1 MNVYLDNAAT
11 TPMLP
16 EVVDAMIPFMRDHF
30 GNPSSTHA
38 YGRKTKTAIEQA
50 RRRIAG
56 HLGVAPRTLCFTS
69 GGTEAD
75 NMALHAGVEHL
86 GCRRI
91 LTCAT
96 EHKAVL
102 ATAQHLA
109 DGGRVTFGLLDLD
122 AEGRVD
128 MERLEATLSDGIP
141 TMVSVM
147 HGNNEVGILQDIE
160 AIGHC
165 CHRYNA
171 YFHTD
176 TVQTMGHYRLD
187 IANLP
192 IDFAACSAHK
202 LHGPKGAG
210 FLYVRDGLRIGAHI
224 MGGAQERAMRG
235 GTENL
240 MGIMGLA
247 AAFELAMADLDGH
260 ARHIRALKQQ
270 MVEGLTE
277 AVPGIRFNAGSD
289 REDALYTVLSVNF
302 PEHEKNGMLLFLL
315 DLEGVACSGGS
326 ACSSG
331 STTPSHVLSSLGLHE
346 EGRTSIRFSFSRLTT
361 SACIQHALKAVISI
375 RQASVLV

>member
-1 MNVYLDNAAT
+1 MAA
-11 TPMLP
+11 
-16 EVVDAMIPFMRDHF
+16 
-30 GNPSSTHA
+30 
-38 YGRKTKTAIEQA
+38 
-50 RRRIAG
+50 
-56 HLGVAPRTLCFTS
+56 TLCFTS

-75 NMALHAGVEHL
+75 NMALHAGVDF

-91 LTCAT
+91 LTSPTQGRAR
-96 EHKAVL
+96 H
-102 ATAQHLA
+102 AQHLA
-109 DGGRVTFGLLDLD
+109 DGDRITFGLLDLD

-128 MERLEATLSDGIP
+128 LDRLEAILSDGIP

-165 CHRYNA
+165 CHRHNA

-187 IANLP
+187 LANLP

-240 MGIMGLA
+240 IGIMGLA
-247 AAFELAMADLDGH
+247 AAFDLAIADLDEH
-260 ARHIRALKQQ
+260 ARHIRALKRQ
-270 MVEGLTE
+270 MVDGLTD

-315 DLEGVACSGGS
+315 DLGVACSGGS

-331 STTPSHVLSSLGLHE
+331 STTLPTCCPPRAARG
-346 EGRTSIRFSFSRLTT
+346 GRTSIRFSFSRLTT
-361 SACIQHALKAVISI
+361 SKHPACPQGRGQHPQPVPSPEDAADESHSLP
-375 RQASVLV
+375 

>member
-1 MNVYLDNAAT
+1 
-11 TPMLP
+11 
-16 EVVDAMIPFMRDHF
+16 
-30 GNPSSTHA
+30 
-38 YGRKTKTAIEQA
+38 
-50 RRRIAG
+50 
-56 HLGVAPRTLCFTS
+56 
-69 GGTEAD
+69 
-75 NMALHAGVEHL
+75 MALHAGVDHL

-109 DGGRVTFGLLDLD
+109 DGDRITLGLLDLD

-128 MERLEATLSDGIP
+128 LDRLEAILSDGIP

-165 CHRYNA
+165 CHRHNA
-171 YFHTD
+171 YFRTD

-187 IANLP
+187 LANLP

-240 MGIMGLA
+240 IGIMGLA
-247 AAFELAMADLDGH
+247 AAFDLAMSDLDEH
-260 ARHIRALKQQ
+260 ARYIRALKRK
-270 MVEGLTE
+270 MVDGLTDS
-277 AVPGIRFNAGSD
+277 VPGIRFNAGSD

-331 STTPSHVLSSLGLHE
+331 STTPSTCCPPPGCTRRADLHPVLLQPTDHLEVHPACPQGRGQHPASQCPRLRTPLTKVILCLDDRQNGAPNTVADLG
-346 EGRTSIRFSFSRLTT
+346 
-361 SACIQHALKAVISI
+361 Q
-375 RQASVLV
+375 